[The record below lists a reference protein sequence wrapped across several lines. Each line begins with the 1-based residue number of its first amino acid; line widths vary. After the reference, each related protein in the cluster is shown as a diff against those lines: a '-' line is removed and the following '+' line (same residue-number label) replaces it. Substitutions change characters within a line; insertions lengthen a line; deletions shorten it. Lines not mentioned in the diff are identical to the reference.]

1 MNTASTIFFS
11 GIFIILSVLPSSAYM
26 DEAIVTRLVAFSE
39 KVEANPNGDERL
51 ALDFYIARIRAEF
64 ADRDCDNLE
73 IVPEAYKGRFKHID
87 KETLEDA
94 ELFASIE
101 AQAWSGIFRGLQP
114 GKEMCEWVLERHGP
128 NGFYFPGLV
137 RVVK

>member
-1 MNTASTIFFS
+1 
-11 GIFIILSVLPSSAYM
+11 M
-26 DEAIVTRLVAFSE
+26 DEAIVTRLVAFSK

-51 ALDFYIARIRAEF
+51 AVDFYIARIRADF

-73 IVPEAYKGRFKHID
+73 LVPEAYKGRFKYID
-87 KETLEDA
+87 KETLEYA
-94 ELFASIE
+94 RLFASIE
-101 AQAWSGIFRGLQP
+101 AQAWSGIFKGLQP
-114 GKEMCEWVLERHGP
+114 AKEMCQWVLERHGP